1 MDITQLQY
9 FQILAREEN
18 MSRAAEKLHVAQ
30 PAISASLSRLEKE
43 LDARLFDRK
52 GRKIVLNSAGKIF
65 LDFTDRVL
73 GDLEQTRRLLDRQKS
88 QDCDELTIA
97 CNSYMSTQEMFFT
110 YMSTRPQLRLKQY
123 SIASASIGTE
133 LRQERC
139 DFAVSTIPIRS
150 DELGSCVLM
159 KQDMGLIV
167 NADHPF
173 AGRPWIDLAE
183 AAGENFVCMQQGTAF
198 RQTTDEM
205 CRRAGFEPHVIM
217 EYFPSQL
224 MRAVERSKG
233 VALGIYYRERQIYFD
248 TILRFIPIREPHF
261 QREVTLLW
269 KKEREKEKVIRDF
282 IEFAKQFKNEET

>member
-1 MDITQLQY
+1 MDLTQLQY

-110 YMSTRPQLRLKQY
+110 YMSTRPQLRL
-123 SIASASIGTE
+123 
-133 LRQERC
+133 
-139 DFAVSTIPIRS
+139 
-150 DELGSCVLM
+150 
-159 KQDMGLIV
+159 
-167 NADHPF
+167 
-173 AGRPWIDLAE
+173 
-183 AAGENFVCMQQGTAF
+183 
-198 RQTTDEM
+198 
-205 CRRAGFEPHVIM
+205 
-217 EYFPSQL
+217 
-224 MRAVERSKG
+224 
-233 VALGIYYRERQIYFD
+233 
-248 TILRFIPIREPHF
+248 
-261 QREVTLLW
+261 
-269 KKEREKEKVIRDF
+269 
-282 IEFAKQFKNEET
+282 

>member
-1 MDITQLQY
+1 
-9 FQILAREEN
+9 

-150 DELGSCVLM
+150 DELGSCILM

-198 RQTTDEM
+198 R
-205 CRRAGFEPHVIM
+205 
-217 EYFPSQL
+217 
-224 MRAVERSKG
+224 
-233 VALGIYYRERQIYFD
+233 
-248 TILRFIPIREPHF
+248 
-261 QREVTLLW
+261 
-269 KKEREKEKVIRDF
+269 
-282 IEFAKQFKNEET
+282 